1 MILYPYNKLSNCAFK
16 REPRTFSHYDTIIT
30 DKGVHYRQ
38 MNKIQPMSFYDQ
50 QRKEEIY
57 DVRKSALYNLSIAT
71 SYENSEYEECED
83 EDYTSTLCDAKENY
97 DDEDNELFLATF
109 GNNSLLSREKDIYH
123 ANL

>member
-1 MILYPYNKLSNCAFK
+1 MILYPYNKLSRCIFK
-16 REPRTFSHYDTIIT
+16 QEPPLFCQNDTTLT
-30 DKGVHYRQ
+30 DRGVRYRPDI
-38 MNKIQPMSFYDQ
+38 IQPMSFYNY